1 MHRRVAAAALAAL
14 GLTALGAS
22 AASAA
27 PIALGGTPLNVFVDS
42 RGQLQAF
49 RSGQPAGIYYP
60 STSQTGDAGFFLAEL
75 DGTPTV
81 NGFDGAAGPD
91 GLAQYNPVT
100 ADPPTGTGTA
110 ADPIKQVTSFTTAG
124 TTIDITQTTTYV
136 NGSQEFRLR
145 WDVHNMGGA
154 AHFKAIAAA
163 DFFFEGSDRGTG
175 IYTQGPPQFIGGT
188 NGDTGASGGFVEVP
202 STSPWSR
209 YQALAFGSSPGEV
222 WNKVE
227 SSATTTPTLDNTVVG
242 EQVDNA
248 GAVEWDQYA
257 TGAGLA
263 NGATATFELIART
276 AVPSALQL
284 NPTNAGAPKG
294 VPINVTATAV
304 DSAGQPYAG
313 RTLRYTITGANP
325 GSGAVTIGP
334 TGSAVMTDPGTN
346 AGADTLVAFIDFN
359 NDGARQAAEP
369 QASALAT
376 FIDSI
381 PPTCSVKVTGDRPG
395 GSGGAGKPLV
405 ISVNCNEAATV
416 TVATTLQPRTARSRA
431 ADVDKKK
438 KPKKKAKKVTI
449 KLKTSTVTVQPGQAV
464 PISLKLS
471 SAVRKK
477 YAGKTLTATIT
488 VTARDA
494 SGNVKSTKATRTVK
508 LAKLKKKS
516 SAHKPKKK
524 RR

>member
-1 MHRRVAAAALAAL
+1 MHRRVAAATIAVIGLCAA
-14 GLTALGAS
+14 GAS

-27 PIALGGTPLNVFVDS
+27 PIALGGSPLNVFVDS

-49 RSGQPAGIYYP
+49 KAGSTTGIYYP
-60 STSQTGDAGFFLAEL
+60 SDSQTGDAGFFLAEL

-91 GLAQYNPVT
+91 APPVELYNPVV
-100 ADPPTGTGTA
+100 ADPPTGSGTA
-110 ADPIKQVTSFTTAG
+110 ADPIKQVTAYTTAG

-136 NGSQEFRLR
+136 NGTQEFRVR
-145 WDVHNMGGA
+145 WDVHNMGGP

-163 DFFFEGSDRGTG
+163 DYFFDGSDRGTG

-188 NGDTGASGGFVEVP
+188 NSDTGFSGGFVEVP

-209 YQALAFGSSPGEV
+209 YQALAFGSAPGQL

-227 SSATTTPTLDNTVVG
+227 TSATTTPTLDNTVVG

-263 NGATATFELIART
+263 GGATATFELVARN
-276 AVPSALQL
+276 AIPSALQI
-284 NPTNAGAPKG
+284 NPPNAGAPKG
-294 VPINVTATAV
+294 VPINFTATAL
-304 DSAGQPYAG
+304 DTAGVPYAG
-313 RTLRYTITGANP
+313 RTLRYTITGPNA
-325 GSGAVTIGP
+325 GSGAVTIGAN
-334 TGSAVMTDPGTN
+334 GNAVITDPGTN
-346 AGADTLVAFIDFN
+346 AGADTVVAYVDFN
-359 NDGARQAAEP
+359 NNGSRQDAEP

-376 FIDSI
+376 FVDSV
-381 PPTCSVKVTGDRPG
+381 PPTCTVKISGDRPG

-405 ISVNCNEAATV
+405 ITVNCNETSTV
-416 TVATTLQPRTARSRA
+416 TVQTTLQPRASRTRA
-431 ADVDKKK
+431 ATVDKKK
-438 KPKKKAKKVTI
+438 PKKKKKAKKVTI
-449 KLKTSTVTVQPGQAV
+449 KLRTSTVSVAPGQAV

-494 SGNVKSTKATRTVK
+494 SGNVKKTKTTRTVK
-508 LAKLKKKS
+508 LAKLKKSK
-516 SAHKPKKK
+516 AQKK
-524 RR
+524 R

>member
-1 MHRRVAAAALAAL
+1 
-14 GLTALGAS
+14 
-22 AASAA
+22 
-27 PIALGGTPLNVFVDS
+27 
-42 RGQLQAF
+42 
-49 RSGQPAGIYYP
+49 
-60 STSQTGDAGFFLAEL
+60 
-75 DGTPTV
+75 
-81 NGFDGAAGPD
+81 
-91 GLAQYNPVT
+91 
-100 ADPPTGTGTA
+100 
-110 ADPIKQVTSFTTAG
+110 
-124 TTIDITQTTTYV
+124 
-136 NGSQEFRLR
+136 
-145 WDVHNMGGA
+145 
-154 AHFKAIAAA
+154 
-163 DFFFEGSDRGTG
+163 
-175 IYTQGPPQFIGGT
+175 
-188 NGDTGASGGFVEVP
+188 
-202 STSPWSR
+202 
-209 YQALAFGSSPGEV
+209 V

-227 SSATTTPTLDNTVVG
+227 ASASSAPSLDNTVVG

-263 NGATATFELIART
+263 GDATATFELVARN
-276 AVPSALQL
+276 AVPSALQM

-294 VPINVTATAV
+294 VPINFTATAL
-304 DSAGQPYAG
+304 DSAGVPYAG

-325 GSGAVTIGP
+325 TSSAVTLNAGGSGVI
-334 TGSAVMTDPGTN
+334 TDPGTN
-346 AGADTLVAFIDFN
+346 AGADTVVAFVDFN
-359 NDGARQAAEP
+359 NNGTRQDAEP

-405 ISVNCNEAATV
+405 ISVSCNEAATV

-438 KPKKKAKKVTI
+438 KPKKKKKAKKVTI

-494 SGNVKSTKATRTVK
+494 SANVKTTKTTRTVK
-508 LAKLKKKS
+508 LAKLKKSK
-516 SAHKPKKK
+516 AKPKK

>member
-1 MHRRVAAAALAAL
+1 MHRWVAAAALAVI
-14 GLTALGAS
+14 GLCGAGAS
-22 AASAA
+22 MASAA
-27 PIALGGTPLNVFVDS
+27 PVALGGSPLNVFVDS

-49 RSGQPAGIYYP
+49 KSGSSTGIYYP
-60 STSQTGDAGFFLAEL
+60 STSQTGDAGFFLAEF

-91 GLAQYNPVT
+91 GLALYNPTNASPVT
-100 ADPPTGTGTA
+100 GSGTA
-110 ADPIKQVTSFTTAG
+110 ADPLKQVTSYTTAG

-136 NGSQEFRLR
+136 NGSQEFRVR
-145 WDVHNMGGA
+145 WDVHNMGGGA

-163 DFFFEGSDRGTG
+163 DFFFDGSDRGTG

-188 NGDTGASGGFVEVP
+188 NADTGASGGFVEVP

-209 YQALAFGSSPGEV
+209 YQALAFGGSPGEV

-227 SSATTTPTLDNTVVG
+227 ASASSAPSLDNTVVG

-263 NGATATFELIART
+263 AGATATFELVARN
-276 AVPSALQL
+276 AVPSALQM

-294 VPINVTATAV
+294 VPINFTATAL
-304 DSAGQPYAG
+304 DSAGVPYAG

-325 GSGAVTIGP
+325 TSGAVTLNAG
-334 TGSAVMTDPGTN
+334 GSGVITDPGTN
-346 AGADTLVAFIDFN
+346 AGADTVIAFVDFN
-359 NDGARQAAEP
+359 NNGTRQDAEP

-376 FIDSI
+376 FVDSV
-381 PPTCSVKVTGDRPG
+381 PPTCTVKVSGDRPG

-405 ISVNCNEAATV
+405 ITVNCNEASTV
-416 TVATTLQPRTARSRA
+416 TVQTSLTPRTTRSRA
-431 ADVDKKK
+431 AAVDKKK
-438 KPKKKAKKVTI
+438 KPRKKKKVTI

-494 SGNVKSTKATRTVK
+494 SGNVKKTKATRTVK
-508 LAKLKKKS
+508 LAKLKKSK
-516 SAHKPKKK
+516 AK